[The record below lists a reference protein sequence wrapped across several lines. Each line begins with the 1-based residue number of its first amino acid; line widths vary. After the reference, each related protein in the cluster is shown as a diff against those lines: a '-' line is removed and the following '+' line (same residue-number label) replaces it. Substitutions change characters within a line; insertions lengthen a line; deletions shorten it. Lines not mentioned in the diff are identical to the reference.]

1 MRKLLPLLLSLSL
14 AVGFLGCSKSSDTAT
29 DGPGASARKT
39 KLSFITNVS
48 ADFWVYA
55 EAGARAA
62 ERDFGDI
69 EVIFRSGDGTT
80 TKQKQIVDDLLAAGV
95 EGVAI
100 SPTSATNQIRM
111 INDWATDAHVI
122 CVDSDAP
129 GSDRITYLGT
139 DNIAAGRQ
147 LGQLAIE
154 ALPNGG
160 KVMVFVGIKD
170 QQNAIERFQG
180 FKEATAGTGIEVI
193 DLRTDG
199 ADAAKARA
207 NAEDTLTAYP
217 DIAAL
222 VGLWSYNAPACLE
235 AVKAAGLVGKVQIL
249 SFDEAPK
256 TLEAIDAG
264 EIYGTV
270 VQDPYRF
277 GYDSMALLRALAVE
291 GKTPTAAGVPAEKI
305 IYVPTKVLRHGQGLA
320 YKAQCDAWK
329 ASLAQ

>member
-1 MRKLLPLLLSLSL
+1 MHV
-14 AVGFLGCSKSSDTAT
+14 A
-29 DGPGASARKT
+29 
-39 KLSFITNVS
+39 
-48 ADFWVYA
+48 
-55 EAGARAA
+55 
-62 ERDFGDI
+62 
-69 EVIFRSGDGTT
+69 TT

-95 EGVAI
+95 KGVAI
-100 SPTSATNQIRM
+100 SPTSAKNQIRM
-111 INDWATDAHVI
+111 INDWTEDAHVI

-180 FKEATAGTGIEVI
+180 FKEATAGSGIEVI

-199 ADAAKARA
+199 ADSAKART
-207 NAEDTLTAYP
+207 NAEDALTAHP
-217 DIAAL
+217 DIAGL

-235 AVKAAGLVGKVQIL
+235 AVRAAGLIGKVQIL

-270 VQDPYRF
+270 VQDPYKF
-277 GYDSMALLRALAVE
+277 GYDSMALLRDLAVVN
-291 GKTPTAAGVPAEKI
+291 KTPSDAGVPESKI
-305 IYVPTKVLRHGQGLA
+305 MYVTTKVLRHGEGLA
-320 YKAQCDAWK
+320 YKEQCDAWK
-329 ASLAQ
+329 ASIAN

>member
-1 MRKLLPLLLSLSL
+1 MRIFSSLLLTLSL
-14 AVGFLGCSKSSDTAT
+14 GFIGCSKSSD
-29 DGPGASARKT
+29 SAGSSSSAKT

-62 ERDFGDI
+62 EREFGDI

-95 EGVAI
+95 QGIAI

-111 INDWATDAHVI
+111 INDWAQDAHVI

-147 LGQLAIE
+147 LGELAKE
-154 ALPNGG
+154 ALPQGG

-180 FKEATAGTGIEVI
+180 FKEAIVGSGIEVI

-199 ADAAKARA
+199 ADAAKART

-235 AVKAAGLVGKVQIL
+235 AVKAAGLTGKVQIL

-270 VQDPYRF
+270 VQDPYKF
-277 GYDSMALLRALAVE
+277 GYDSMILLRDLAVK
-291 GKTPTAAGVPAEKI
+291 GKSPTAAGVPDNKI
-305 IYVPTKVLRHGQGLA
+305 IYVPTQVLRHGEGLA
-320 YKAQCDAWK
+320 YKEKCDAWK
-329 ASLAQ
+329 ASIAP

>member
-1 MRKLLPLLLSLSL
+1 MRKLLPILLSL
-14 AVGFLGCSKSSDTAT
+14 VGLFFVGCGKASDSSGTKSPA
-29 DGPGASARKT
+29 KT

-62 ERDFGDI
+62 EREFGDI

-122 CVDSDAP
+122 CVDSDSP
-129 GSDRITYLGT
+129 ESNRITYLGT

-147 LGQLAIE
+147 LGELAKE

-180 FKEATAGTGIEVI
+180 FKEATAGSGIEVI

-207 NAEDTLTAYP
+207 NAEDTLTAHP
-217 DIAAL
+217 DIAGL

-264 EIYGTV
+264 EIFGTV
-270 VQDPYRF
+270 VQDPYTF
-277 GYDSMALLRALAVE
+277 GYDSMALLRALAV
-291 GKTPTAAGVPAEKI
+291 KDMSPTDAGVPDNKI
-305 IYVPTKVLRHGQGLA
+305 IYVPTKVLRKGEGLA
-320 YKAQCDAWK
+320 YKIQCDEWK
-329 ASLAQ
+329 ASIEN

>member
-1 MRKLLPLLLSLSL
+1 MRKLTSLLLIL
-14 AVGFLGCSKSSDTAT
+14 ALGLVGCSKSSDSS
-29 DGPGASARKT
+29 GAKSSAKT

-62 ERDFGDI
+62 EREFGDI

-95 EGVAI
+95 KGVAI

-122 CVDSDAP
+122 CVDSDSP
-129 GSDRITYLGT
+129 DSNRITYLGT

-180 FKEATAGTGIEVI
+180 FKEATAGHGIEII

-217 DIAAL
+217 DVAAL

-264 EIYGTV
+264 EIYGTI
-270 VQDPYRF
+270 VQDPYTF
-277 GYDSMALLRALAVE
+277 GHDSMALLRALAVE
-291 GKTPTAAGVPAEKI
+291 GKTPAAAGVPTNKI
-305 IYVPTKVLRHGQGLA
+305 IYVPTKVLRKGEGLA

-329 ASLAQ
+329 ASIAN

>member
-1 MRKLLPLLLSLSL
+1 MRKLFPILFSL
-14 AVGFLGCSKSSDTAT
+14 VGLFFVGCGKSSDSS
-29 DGPGASARKT
+29 GGASTSKT

-62 ERDFGDI
+62 EREFGDI

-95 EGVAI
+95 KGVAI

-122 CVDSDAP
+122 CVDSDSP
-129 GSDRITYLGT
+129 ESNRITYLGT

-147 LGQLAIE
+147 LGELAKE

-180 FKEATAGTGIEVI
+180 FKEATAGSGIEVI

-207 NAEDTLTAYP
+207 NAEDTLTAHP

-235 AVKAAGLVGKVQIL
+235 AVKAAGLVGKVKIL

-270 VQDPYRF
+270 VQDPYTLGRN
-277 GYDSMALLRALAVE
+277 SMALLRQLAVE
-291 GKTPTAAGVPAEKI
+291 GKSPSDAGVPASKI
-305 IYVPTKVLRHGQGLA
+305 IYVPTKVLRDGEGLA
-320 YKAQCDAWK
+320 YKEQCDAWK
-329 ASLAQ
+329 ASIGN

>member
-1 MRKLLPLLLSLSL
+1 MRKLLPILFSL
-14 AVGFLGCSKSSDTAT
+14 VGLFFVGCGKSSDSS
-29 DGPGASARKT
+29 GGSSSSKT

-48 ADFWVYA
+48 ADFWTYA
-55 EAGARAA
+55 EAGTRAA
-62 ERDFGDI
+62 EREFGDI

-80 TKQKQIVDDLLAAGV
+80 AKQKQIVDDLLAAGV
-95 EGVAI
+95 KGVAI

-111 INDWATDAHVI
+111 INDWAEDARVI

-139 DNIAAGRQ
+139 DNVAAGRQ
-147 LGQLAIE
+147 LGELAKE

-180 FKEATAGTGIEVI
+180 FNEAIAGSGIEVI

-207 NAEDTLTAYP
+207 NAEDTLTAHP
-217 DIAAL
+217 DIAGL
-222 VGLWSYNAPACLE
+222 VGLWAYNAPACLE
-235 AVKAAGLVGKVQIL
+235 AVRAAGLIGKVQIL

-256 TLEAIDAG
+256 TLVAIDEG

-270 VQDPYRF
+270 VQDPYTF
-277 GYDSMALLRALAVE
+277 GYDSMALLRALTVKGMSPAD
-291 GKTPTAAGVPAEKI
+291 AGVPASGVI
-305 IYVPTKVLRHGQGLA
+305 HVPTKVLRKGEGLA
-320 YKAQCDAWK
+320 YKVQCDAWK
-329 ASLAQ
+329 ASIGN

>member
-1 MRKLLPLLLSLSL
+1 MRIIASLFTSLVILL
-14 AVGFLGCSKSSDTAT
+14 AGCSKSSQSS
-29 DGPGASARKT
+29 GPAKT

-62 ERDFGDI
+62 ERELGDI

-95 EGVAI
+95 KGVAI

-122 CVDSDAP
+122 CVDSDSP
-129 GSDRITYLGT
+129 DSNRITYLGT
-139 DNIAAGRQ
+139 DNVAAGRQ
-147 LGQLAIE
+147 LGRLAIE
-154 ALPNGG
+154 ALPAGG
-160 KVMVFVGIKD
+160 KVMIFVGIKD
-170 QQNAIERFQG
+170 QQNAIERYQG
-180 FKEATAGTGIEVI
+180 FAEAIAGSGIEII

-207 NAEDTLTAYP
+207 NAEDTLTAHP
-217 DIAAL
+217 DIKAL

-235 AVKAAGLVGKVQIL
+235 AVKAAGLVGQVKVL
-249 SFDEAPK
+249 AFDEAPK

-270 VQDPYRF
+270 VQNPYKF
-277 GYDSMALLRALAVE
+277 GYDSMQLLRALAVE
-291 GKTPTAAGVPAEKI
+291 GKSPADAGVPADKI
-305 IYVPTKVLRHGQGLA
+305 IYVETKVLRQGEGLA

-329 ASLAQ
+329 ASITP

>member
-1 MRKLLPLLLSLSL
+1 MRKLLPVLFSL
-14 AVGFLGCSKSSDTAT
+14 VGLFIAGCGKSSDSSDA
-29 DGPGASARKT
+29 PHVSKT

-55 EAGARAA
+55 EAGTRAA
-62 ERDFGDI
+62 EREFGDI

-95 EGVAI
+95 KGIAI

-111 INDWATDAHVI
+111 INDWVTDAHVI
-122 CVDSDAP
+122 CVDSDSP
-129 GSDRITYLGT
+129 DSNRITYLGT
-139 DNIAAGRQ
+139 DNVAAGRQ
-147 LGQLAIE
+147 LGELAKE

-180 FKEATAGTGIEVI
+180 FKEAIAGSGIEVI

-207 NAEDTLTAYP
+207 NAEDTLTAHP

-222 VGLWSYNAPACLE
+222 VGLWAYNAPACLE
-235 AVKAAGLVGKVQIL
+235 AVRAAGLIGKVQIL

-256 TLEAIDAG
+256 TLVAIDAG
-264 EIYGTV
+264 EIYGTI
-270 VQDPYRF
+270 VQDPYTF
-277 GYDSMALLRALAVE
+277 GYDSMVLLRQLAVE
-291 GKTPTAAGVPAEKI
+291 GKTPAEAGVPAGRVI
-305 IYVPTKVLRHGQGLA
+305 HVPTKVLRKGEGLA
-320 YKAQCDAWK
+320 YKVQCDAWK
-329 ASLAQ
+329 ASIAN

>member
-1 MRKLLPLLLSLSL
+1 MRKLLSVSLSSL
-14 AVGFLGCSKSSDTAT
+14 VLLFAGCSKSSDSASGPSTA
-29 DGPGASARKT
+29 KT

-62 ERDFGDI
+62 EREFGDI

-95 EGVAI
+95 KGVAI

-111 INDWATDAHVI
+111 INDWVEDAHVI
-122 CVDSDAP
+122 TVDSDAP
-129 GSDRITYLGT
+129 GSNRITYLGT

-147 LGQLAIE
+147 LGELAKE

-180 FKEATAGTGIEVI
+180 FNEAIAGSGIEVI

-207 NAEDTLTAYP
+207 NAEDTLTAHP

-235 AVKAAGLVGKVQIL
+235 AVRAAGLIGKVQIL

-264 EIYGTV
+264 EIFGTV
-270 VQDPYRF
+270 VQDPYTF
-277 GYDSMALLRALAVE
+277 GYDSMALLRALAVK
-291 GKTPTAAGVPAEKI
+291 GMTPAEAGIPDSKI
-305 IYVPTKVLRHGQGLA
+305 IYVGTKVLRQGEGLA

-329 ASLAQ
+329 ASIAN

>member
-1 MRKLLPLLLSLSL
+1 MRILASLLAASALLW
-14 AVGFLGCSKSSDTAT
+14 LGCGKSSDSS
-29 DGPGASARKT
+29 GGASTVKT

-62 ERDFGDI
+62 EREFGDI

-95 EGVAI
+95 KGVAI

-111 INDWATDAHVI
+111 INDWVEDAHVI
-122 CVDSDAP
+122 TVDSDAP
-129 GSDRITYLGT
+129 GSNRITYLGT

-147 LGQLAIE
+147 LGELAKE

-180 FKEATAGTGIEVI
+180 FNEAIAGSGIEVI

-207 NAEDTLTAYP
+207 NAEDTLTAHP

-235 AVKAAGLVGKVQIL
+235 AVRAAGLIGKVQIL

-264 EIYGTV
+264 EIFGTV
-270 VQDPYRF
+270 VQDPYTF
-277 GYDSMALLRALAVE
+277 GYDSMALLRALAVK
-291 GKTPTAAGVPAEKI
+291 GMTPTEAGIPENKI
-305 IYVPTKVLRHGQGLA
+305 IYVGTKVLRQGEGLA

-329 ASLAQ
+329 ASIAN

>member
-1 MRKLLPLLLSLSL
+1 MRKLLPVLFSL
-14 AVGFLGCSKSSDTAT
+14 VGLFIVGCGKSSDSSDA
-29 DGPGASARKT
+29 PRVSKA

-62 ERDFGDI
+62 EREFGDI

-95 EGVAI
+95 KGVAI

-122 CVDSDAP
+122 CVDSDSP
-129 GSDRITYLGT
+129 DSNRITYLGT

-147 LGQLAIE
+147 LGELAKE

-180 FKEATAGTGIEVI
+180 FKEATAGSGIEII

-207 NAEDTLTAYP
+207 NAEDTLTAHP
-217 DIAAL
+217 DIAGL

-264 EIYGTV
+264 EIFGTV
-270 VQDPYRF
+270 VQDPYTF
-277 GYDSMALLRALAVE
+277 GYDSMALLRALAV
-291 GKTPTAAGVPAEKI
+291 KDMSPPDAGVPDSKI
-305 IYVPTKVLRHGQGLA
+305 IYVGTKVLRHGEGLA

-329 ASLAQ
+329 ASIAN

>member
-1 MRKLLPLLLSLSL
+1 MRKLLSASLSALVLLL
-14 AVGFLGCSKSSDTAT
+14 AGCSKSSDS
-29 DGPGASARKT
+29 ASSSTTVKT

-48 ADFWVYA
+48 ADFWAYA

-62 ERDFGDI
+62 EREFGDI
-69 EVIFRSGDGTT
+69 EVIFRQGDGTT

-95 EGVAI
+95 KGIAI
-100 SPTSATNQIRM
+100 SPTSARNQVRM
-111 INDWATDAHVI
+111 INDWVEDAHVI
-122 CVDSDAP
+122 TVDSDAP
-129 GSDRITYLGT
+129 GSNRITYLGT
-139 DNIAAGRQ
+139 DNVAAGRQ
-147 LGQLAIE
+147 LGELAKE
-154 ALPNGG
+154 ALPDGG

-180 FKEATAGTGIEVI
+180 FNEAIAGSGIEVI

-199 ADAAKARA
+199 ADSAKARA
-207 NAEDTLTAYP
+207 NAEDTLTAHP

-235 AVKAAGLVGKVQIL
+235 AVRAAGLIGKVKVL
-249 SFDEAPK
+249 AFDEAPK

-270 VQDPYRF
+270 VQDPYTF
-277 GYDSMALLRALAVE
+277 GYDSMALLRALAV
-291 GKTPTAAGVPAEKI
+291 KDMTPAQAGVPESKI
-305 IYVPTKVLRHGQGLA
+305 IYVGTRVLRQGEGLA

-329 ASLAQ
+329 ASISN